1 MRLNKESRKICKELF
16 RSSFTDKKLD
26 ATKVRTL
33 VNSVVEAKPRHYID
47 ILKNYQRLVR
57 LEAEKSHAVVESA
70 APLDAQAN
78 AKILNDLQ
86 TKHGSDLTTEFK
98 VSPELIGGLRIKI
111 GSDVWDGSV
120 RHRLDRLSR
129 QFNEV

>member
-26 ATKVRTL
+26 AAKVRAL
-33 VNSVVEAKPRHYID
+33 VNSVVGAKPRHYID

-57 LEAEKSHAVVESA
+57 LEAAKSHAVIESA

-78 AKILNDLQ
+78 NKILNELRA
-86 TKHGSDLTTEFK
+86 KHGTDLTTEFK
-98 VSPELIGGLRIKI
+98 VSPELIGGLRIRI

-120 RHRLDRLSR
+120 RHRLDRLAR

>member
-16 RSSFTDKKLD
+16 RSSFSGKKLD
-26 ATKVRTL
+26 VAKITNL
-33 VNSVVEAKPRHYID
+33 VNSIASAKPRHYID
-47 ILKNYQRLVR
+47 ILKNYQRLIR
-57 LEAEKSHAVVESA
+57 LEAEKSHAVIESA
-70 APLDAQAN
+70 APLGDETAN
-78 AKILNDLQ
+78 RIASDLQ
-86 TKHGSDLTTEFK
+86 ARHGSDLTTEFK
-98 VSPELIGGLRIKI
+98 TSPELIGGLRIKI